1 MRHSIQD
8 WNPTC
13 HWVLDRW
20 ACWTMSYP
28 RPQWTLAQLFLWES
42 LSKKFFWGLRL
53 LGKKQRRCWVLT
65 MEGKR
70 SRWIG
75 CEGLWTSS
83 HGQMC
88 IVQTAWFLHQ
98 TNFIWYFK
106 IASIWLEDEFPFGKV
121 SWQVR
126 AVSVRGCAP
135 PHNSMEPKPHQFW
148 QWLYCSIKT
157 FSFEFRTKC
166 SMLYRFFSSKNT

>member
-42 LSKKFFWGLRL
+42 LSRKFFWGLRL
-53 LGKKQRRCWVLT
+53 LEKQRRGWVLT

-83 HGQMC
+83 HGRMC

-106 IASIWLEDEFPFGKV
+106 IVSIWLEDEFPFKKAT
-121 SWQVR
+121 WQVR
-126 AVSVRGCAP
+126 ALSLKECTP
-135 PHNSMEPKPHQFW
+135 PHNSMEPKTHQFDKDYD
-148 QWLYCSIKT
+148 LSKHSLLT
-157 FSFEFRTKC
+157 FCTQFSKC
-166 SMLYRFFSSKNT
+166 CTTF